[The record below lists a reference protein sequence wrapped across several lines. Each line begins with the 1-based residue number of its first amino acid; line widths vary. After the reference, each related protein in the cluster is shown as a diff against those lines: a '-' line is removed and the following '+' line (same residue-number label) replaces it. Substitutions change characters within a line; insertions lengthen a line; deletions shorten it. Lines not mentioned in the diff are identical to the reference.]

1 MTSLPPHISYSQY
14 STYNRCPRSWYLGK
28 IAGAEQRQT
37 WYLPIGTAVH
47 SMVEDWL
54 DPKKPFSGRDSI
66 SAEDYFYPLIEKQMQ
81 IDPDHKNWLAST
93 ASDGKLTEARALRHV
108 RECFYKAL
116 EFLDDIDV
124 WEVEFDAS
132 GRLPGLSVPIKAY
145 IDILGEHK
153 KHGPVILDWKTG
165 KQKPKDNFQLETYKA
180 LLVAPHPGERV
191 LGASHFT
198 GLWAMLHPEASKA
211 RPIDLSHVDP
221 AEVGAKY
228 QATYEKMQAKLYQT
242 RYAKYNCNMCF
253 HQDNCIMKSGPT
265 KRAKYY
271 DKAAEDGFP
280 F

>member
-1 MTSLPPHISYSQY
+1 
-14 STYNRCPRSWYLGK
+14 
-28 IAGAEQRQT
+28 
-37 WYLPIGTAVH
+37 
-47 SMVEDWL
+47 MVEDWL
-54 DPKKPFSGRDSI
+54 DPKKSFPGRDSI

-145 IDILGEHK
+145 VDIIGEHK
-153 KHGPVILDWKTG
+153 KHGPSIVDWKSG
-165 KQKPKDNFQLETYKA
+165 KAKPKDNFQLETYQA
-180 LLVAPHPGERV
+180 LLLTKQ
-191 LGASHFT
+191 LGLRTKARYT

-253 HQDNCIMKSGPT
+253 QRPNCTLASGPT
-265 KRAKYY
+265 KRARFY
-271 DKAAEDGFP
+271 DKADRDGLP
-280 F
+280 Y